1 MRIVELFASLPPESE
16 AWRFDMKIRRV
27 GSLTL
32 SLAAIAVMGLAVL
45 PARAANVNAASLDD
59 GRPHGFSG
67 CLTQEPTGAR
77 YFDLKNAKTDDGKT
91 VGTLRLTS
99 SLPGIPKPEDSLNR
113 EVHVIGDYRGHAATD
128 PDGGHVAVE
137 GANMTGSQ
145 CS

>member
-1 MRIVELFASLPPESE
+1 MRIVELFASPPPESE
-16 AWRFDMKIRRV
+16 AWRFEMKIRRV

-32 SLAAIAVMGLAVL
+32 SFAALAVMELAAL

-67 CLTQEPTGAR
+67 CLAEEPTGTH
-77 YFDLKNAKTDDGKT
+77 YFDLKNARTDDGKT
-91 VGTLRLTS
+91 MGTLRLTS
-99 SLPGIPKPEDSLNR
+99 SLLGITKPEESLNR
-113 EVHVIGDYRGHAATD
+113 EVHVIGDYRGHAPTD

-137 GANMTGSQ
+137 GADVTGAQ